1 VVTSRERLQLGGEH
15 VYPVPV
21 LARSDARELFL
32 TRARA
37 LRPDFQSNGSVD
49 ELCAR
54 LDDLPLALELAAART
69 TVLSPE
75 QLLGRLGARLDL
87 LKGGRDADVRQQT
100 LRATIE
106 WSHDL
111 LDAAEQRLFAR
122 LSLFRGGCTLE
133 AAEAICGAELDELQ
147 SLVDKSLVRI
157 RDGDRFWMLET
168 IHEFAAERLRESGE
182 EDELRRRHAEFF
194 LALAESAN
202 LSAEATDLGPRPEL
216 VLPEQDNLWA
226 ALDWAAE
233 AGEIELG
240 LRLAI
245 ALEQFW
251 VAVAP
256 YEGAR
261 RVQAFLD
268 RAADLPDV
276 VRARAIR
283 VLGGMIFMTGDFDR
297 GDELMRQSLEL
308 FRSLGDDAVVAEL
321 LVRLAIHLHYTHG
334 DIAGAQALIDE
345 SQAINRRVGSRS
357 TEAMTLGLL
366 GEIAWTEG
374 RSDDALELAARS
386 GEAAAEVGFT
396 WWQMHQLYHGSE
408 WSGELGRTGE
418 AEAYARDALRLAVA
432 IQDRQLTIY
441 LLAILA
447 GTAAVHGHLEK
458 AGAVWGAIEAEEGRG
473 PVGQWEAEREAYAA
487 RVLDHENEAF
497 AAGRVRGRRMT
508 LSDAVDYALADID

>member
-1 VVTSRERLQLGGEH
+1 
-15 VYPVPV
+15 
-21 LARSDARELFL
+21 
-32 TRARA
+32 
-37 LRPDFQSNGSVD
+37 
-49 ELCAR
+49 
-54 LDDLPLALELAAART
+54 
-69 TVLSPE
+69 
-75 QLLGRLGARLDL
+75 
-87 LKGGRDADVRQQT
+87 
-100 LRATIE
+100 
-106 WSHDL
+106 
-111 LDAAEQRLFAR
+111 
-122 LSLFRGGCTLE
+122 
-133 AAEAICGAELDELQ
+133 
-147 SLVDKSLVRI
+147 
-157 RDGDRFWMLET
+157 
-168 IHEFAAERLRESGE
+168 
-182 EDELRRRHAEFF
+182 
-194 LALAESAN
+194 
-202 LSAEATDLGPRPEL
+202 

-268 RAADLPDV
+268 RAIDLPDV

-283 VLGGMIFMTGDFDR
+283 VLGGMIFMTGDYDR

-321 LVRLAIHLHYTHG
+321 LVRLAIHLHNTHG
-334 DIAGAQALIDE
+334 DIAGAYALIDE
-345 SQAINRRVGSRS
+345 SQAINRRLGSRS

-374 RSDDALELAARS
+374 RSDDALELAGRS

-432 IQDRQLTIY
+432 IQDRQLTVY

-447 GTAAVHGHLEK
+447 GTAAVQGHLEK
-458 AGAVWGAIEAEEGRG
+458 AGAVWGAVEAEEGRG
-473 PVGQWEAEREAYAA
+473 PVGQWEPEREAYAA
-487 RVLDHENEAF
+487 RVLEHANEAF
-497 AAGRVRGRRMT
+497 ERGRAEGRRMT
-508 LSDAVDYALADID
+508 LSDAVDHALADID